1 MSESQG
7 IGKKVRLSLREKCR
21 LLFPYIGRKLA
32 EQFKAVALI
41 IAYLILFQTLVLGIA
56 IAEAAVIAVGIA
68 VIVFGLAFF
77 MEGLFLGLMPLGET
91 IGLKLP
97 RKAHLPG
104 ILAFS
109 LILGIGVT
117 FAEPAIGVL
126 QTAGSSVKAWDAPLL
141 FLLLNKD
148 AALLKWAVGIGVGLA
163 VVAGMLRFMYDI
175 SLKTYLFIGVPLA
188 LALSLWANFEPNM
201 VYINGL
207 AWDCGGVTTG
217 PVTVPLVLALGIGV
231 SRVVGKGDSE
241 SGGFGVVTLASL
253 LPIFTVL
260 ILGIIL
266 LPSVPK
272 PMDEEAFFGA
282 QNRTKATSLFG
293 SEDEFRGYA
302 LRNATVKAQLGLFDG
317 DEAAFHSW
325 IDRLV
330 SDEALRTGVFG
341 DGSRE
346 TLERWAIQNG
356 SEWQRLAVFG
366 TTESIGRAV
375 RDYGASRNG
384 IPDAGGLLLRNGIV
398 AAQAI
403 MPLVLF
409 LLLVLVV
416 LLREKLAHGDEV
428 FLGVAFALVGMMLF
442 NMGIELGLTR
452 LGNQVGSKLPSSF
465 KKIELVDETRTI
477 ADFDPALVQTAVK
490 PSGETTRF
498 FYANLNNAYVAVPY
512 DEAMLDRDTGNYS
525 WIPTRGPLFGG
536 TNSLGGFLV
545 VILFAFIMG
554 YGATLAEPALNAL
567 GTTVE
572 NLSAGAFKKSLLIQ
586 SVAVGVGV
594 GIAVGVVKIIWG
606 VPLFWLI
613 GPPYLLLMLLTK
625 LSTEEFVNIGWD
637 SAGVTTGP
645 ITVPLVLS
653 LGLGIGGQIGAVEG
667 FGILAT
673 ASAFPILSV
682 LTVGLVV
689 NRRKRSPAPKTA
701 GQGA

>member
-1 MSESQG
+1 MPDSQP
-7 IGKKVRLSLREKCR
+7 KKARVRLSLREKCR

-32 EQFKAVALI
+32 EQVKAVALI

-56 IAEAAVIAVGIA
+56 IAEAAAIAVGIA

-97 RKAHLPG
+97 RKAGLPG

-141 FLLLNKD
+141 YLMLNKD
-148 AALLKWAVGIGVGLA
+148 ATLLKWAVALGVGLA
-163 VVAGMLRFMYDI
+163 VVAGMLRFMFNL
-175 SLKTYLFIGVPLA
+175 SLKTYLYIGVPLA
-188 LALSLWANFEPNM
+188 LALSLWASFEPNM
-201 VYINGL
+201 AFVNGL

-231 SRVVGKGDSE
+231 SRVVSKGDSE

-253 LPIFTVL
+253 LPVFTVL
-260 ILGIIL
+260 VLGIIL

-272 PMDEEAFFGA
+272 PMDEEAFFSA
-282 QNRTKATSLFG
+282 PNRSRAVGLFEN
-293 SEDEFRGYA
+293 EDRLRGYA
-302 LRNATVKAQLGLFDG
+302 LRNATVEAQLGLFDG
-317 DEAAFHSW
+317 NEAAFRAW
-325 IDRLV
+325 VAGLAA
-330 SDEALRTGVFG
+330 DEGLRGSVFG

-356 SEWQRLAVFG
+356 SDWQRLAVFG
-366 TTESIGRAV
+366 SSEATGRAV
-375 RDYGASRNG
+375 RDYGAGASEMPRAGDLFRRNG
-384 IPDAGGLLLRNGIV
+384 VV
-398 AAQAI
+398 AIQAI

-409 LLLVLVV
+409 LLLVL
-416 LLREKLAHGDEV
+416 LAILREKLVHKDEV
-428 FLGVAFALVGMMLF
+428 FIGVACALMGMMLF
-442 NMGIELGLTR
+442 NIGIELGLTK
-452 LGNQVGSKLPSSF
+452 LGNQVGAKLPSSF
-465 KKIELVDETRTI
+465 RKIELVDEARNI
-477 ADFDPALVQTAVK
+477 PDFDPALVQTAIT

-498 FYANLNNAYVAVPY
+498 FYANLNNAYVAVPF
-512 DEAMLDRDTGNYS
+512 DEAKLDGGSRSYS

-536 TNSLGGFLV
+536 TDSAGGFIV

-567 GTTVE
+567 GATVE
-572 NLSAGAFKKSLLIQ
+572 NLSAGAFRKSLLMQ

-594 GIAVGVVKIIWG
+594 GIAVGIVKIIWG
-606 VPLFWLI
+606 VPLLWLI
-613 GPPYLLLMLLTK
+613 GPPYLVLMVLTW
-625 LSTEEFVNIGWD
+625 LSTEEFTNIAWD

-682 LTVGLVV
+682 LTTGLIV
-689 NRRKRSPAPKTA
+689 NRRGKSDVPKA
-701 GQGA
+701 AS

>member
-1 MSESQG
+1 MPDSQP
-7 IGKKVRLSLREKCR
+7 KKTRVRLSLREKCR
-21 LLFPYIGRKLA
+21 LLFPYIGRKLT
-32 EQFKAVALI
+32 EQVKAVALI

-56 IAEAAVIAVGIA
+56 IAEAAVIAAGIA

-97 RKAHLPG
+97 RKASLPG

-126 QTAGSSVKAWDAPLL
+126 QTAGSSVKAWNAPLL
-141 FLLLNKD
+141 YLMLNKD
-148 AALLKWAVGIGVGLA
+148 AMLLKWAVSLGVGLA
-163 VVAGMLRFMYDI
+163 VVAGMLRFI
-175 SLKTYLFIGVPLA
+175 FNLSLKTYLYVGVPLA
-188 LALSLWANFEPNM
+188 LALSLWASLEPNM
-201 VYINGL
+201 AFINGL

-231 SRVVGKGDSE
+231 SRVVSKGDSE

-253 LPIFTVL
+253 LPVFTVL

-272 PMDEEAFFGA
+272 PMDERTFFSEA
-282 QNRTKATSLFG
+282 NRSRAVGLFEN
-293 SEDEFRGYA
+293 EDRLRGYA
-302 LRNATVKAQLGLFDG
+302 LRNATVEAQLGLFEG
-317 DEAAFHSW
+317 NEAAFQAW
-325 IDRLV
+325 VAGLAA
-330 SDEALRTGVFG
+330 DEGLRGRVFG

-346 TLERWAIQNG
+346 TMERWAIQNG
-356 SEWQRLAVFG
+356 SDWQRLAVFG
-366 TTESIGRAV
+366 SPEAVGRAV
-375 RDYGASRNG
+375 RDYGTRAAAMPR
-384 IPDAGGLLLRNGIV
+384 AGDLFLRNGVV
-398 AAQAI
+398 ALQAI

-409 LLLVLVV
+409 LLLVLLVI
-416 LLREKLAHGDEV
+416 LREKLVHKDEV
-428 FLGVAFALVGMMLF
+428 FIGVACALLGMMLF
-442 NMGIELGLTR
+442 NIGIELGLTK
-452 LGNQVGSKLPSSF
+452 LGNQVGAKLPSSF
-465 KKIELVDETRTI
+465 RKIELVDEARNI
-477 ADFDPALVQTAVK
+477 PDFDPALVQTAIT
-490 PSGETTRF
+490 PSGETKRF
-498 FYANLNNAYVAVPY
+498 FYANLNNAYVAVPF
-512 DEAMLDRDTGNYS
+512 DEAKLDSASRSYS

-536 TNSLGGFLV
+536 TDSAGGFIV

-567 GTTVE
+567 GATVE
-572 NLSAGAFKKSLLIQ
+572 NLSAGAFKKSLLMQ

-594 GIAVGVVKIIWG
+594 GIAVGIVKIIWG
-606 VPLFWLI
+606 VPLLWLI
-613 GPPYLLLMLLTK
+613 GPPYLVLMVLTF
-625 LSTEEFVNIGWD
+625 LSTEEFTNIAWD

-682 LTVGLVV
+682 LTTGLIV
-689 NRRKRSPAPKTA
+689 NRRGKTDVPKATS
-701 GQGA
+701 

>member
-1 MSESQG
+1 MPDSQP
-7 IGKKVRLSLREKCR
+7 KKARVRLSLREKCR
-21 LLFPYIGRKLA
+21 LLFPYVGRKLA
-32 EQFKAVALI
+32 EQVKAVALI

-56 IAEAAVIAVGIA
+56 IAEAAAIAVGIA

-97 RKAHLPG
+97 RKASLPG

-141 FLLLNKD
+141 YLMLNKD
-148 AALLKWAVGIGVGLA
+148 AMLLKWAVALGVGLA
-163 VVAGMLRFMYDI
+163 VVAGMLRFMFNL
-175 SLKTYLFIGVPLA
+175 SLKTYLYVGVPLA
-188 LALSLWANFEPNM
+188 LGLSLWASFEPNM
-201 VYINGL
+201 AFINGL

-231 SRVVGKGDSE
+231 SRVVSKGDSE

-253 LPIFTVL
+253 LPVFTVL
-260 ILGIIL
+260 VLGIIL

-272 PMDEEAFFGA
+272 PMDEAAFFSA
-282 QNRTKATSLFG
+282 PNRPRAVSLFEN
-293 SEDEFRGYA
+293 EDRLRGYA
-302 LRNATVKAQLGLFDG
+302 LRNATVEAQLGLFDG
-317 DEAAFHSW
+317 NETVFRAWVAGLAADEG
-325 IDRLV
+325 
-330 SDEALRTGVFG
+330 LRESVFG
-341 DGSRE
+341 DGTRK

-356 SEWQRLAVFG
+356 SDWQRLAVFG
-366 TTESIGRAV
+366 SPEAIGRAV
-375 RDYGASRNG
+375 RDYGTRASEMPR
-384 IPDAGGLLLRNGIV
+384 AGDLFLRNGVV
-398 AAQAI
+398 AIQAI

-409 LLLVLVV
+409 LLLVL
-416 LLREKLAHGDEV
+416 LAILREKLVHKDEV
-428 FLGVAFALVGMMLF
+428 FIGVACALMGMMLF
-442 NMGIELGLTR
+442 NIGIELGLTK
-452 LGNQVGSKLPSSF
+452 LGNQVGAKLPSSF
-465 KKIELVDETRTI
+465 RKIELVDEARNI
-477 ADFDPALVQTAVK
+477 PDFDPALVQTAIT
-490 PSGETTRF
+490 PSGQTARF
-498 FYANLNNAYVAVPY
+498 FYANLNNAYVAVPF
-512 DEAMLDRDTGNYS
+512 DEAKLDSASRSYS

-536 TNSLGGFLV
+536 TDSAGGFIV

-567 GTTVE
+567 GATVE
-572 NLSAGAFKKSLLIQ
+572 NLSAGAFKKSLLMQ

-594 GIAVGVVKIIWG
+594 GIAVGIVKIIWG
-606 VPLFWLI
+606 VPLLWLI
-613 GPPYLLLMLLTK
+613 GPPYLVLMILTS
-625 LSTEEFVNIGWD
+625 LSTEEFTNIAWD

-682 LTVGLVV
+682 LTTGLIV
-689 NRRKRSPAPKTA
+689 NRRVTSDVPKATS
-701 GQGA
+701 